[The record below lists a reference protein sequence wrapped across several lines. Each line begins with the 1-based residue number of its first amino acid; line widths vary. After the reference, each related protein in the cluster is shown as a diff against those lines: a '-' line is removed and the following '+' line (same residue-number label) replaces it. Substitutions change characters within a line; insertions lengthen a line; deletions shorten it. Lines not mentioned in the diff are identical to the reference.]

1 MNERS
6 FPSWLRSL
14 REQREVP
21 LRVVAAAVKMDST
34 LLSKLELGGRL
45 PTDAQAH
52 ALSRYYKIP
61 AEEMRRRVVAS
72 RILQQFGDDPA
83 LHDAISLV
91 REETGAPAE
100 PLPPPKP
107 VKYPAKRRLSR

>member
-1 MNERS
+1 VNDSS
-6 FPSWLRSL
+6 FPSWLRGL
-14 REQREVP
+14 REQRDVP
-21 LRVVAAAVKMDST
+21 LRVVAAAAEMDST

-45 PTDAQAH
+45 PTDAQAL
-52 ALSRYYKIP
+52 ALARYYKIP
-61 AEEMRRRVVAS
+61 AEEMRRRVVAG

-91 REETGAPAE
+91 REETGAPSK